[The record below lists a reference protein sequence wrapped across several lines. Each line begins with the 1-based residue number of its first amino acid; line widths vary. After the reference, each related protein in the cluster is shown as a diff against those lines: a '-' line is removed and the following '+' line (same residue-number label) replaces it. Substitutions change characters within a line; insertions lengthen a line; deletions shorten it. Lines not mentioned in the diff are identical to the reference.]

1 MSSLVR
7 LTHIPIVRWWRLP
20 NTICLSTND
29 CYYWCGY
36 KRSAPHCGNPFLTAA
51 AAKGFSGLFTCCQPF
66 PSYELAIC
74 RKNII
79 MTLWPKKVIKPNS
92 TWQAIWNG
100 INHNYYVDNIV
111 YWVEAFLCFLS
122 DSHVSTLRC
131 QHRGERSVPTLCF
144 PCFSFNCSHI
154 HPPHSDDFS
163 SSLFQSTS
171 FFKSWDPHF
180 TVWCMHLNF
189 KQDFLVCLWPLEH
202 CSTPHSTGDP
212 IPPPTRNKYFL

>member
-7 LTHIPIVRWWRLP
+7 LTHIPIVRWWRLA

-29 CYYWCGY
+29 CCYWCGY

-100 INHNYYVDNIV
+100 INHNYYVYNVV
-111 YWVEAFLCFLS
+111 YRVEAFLCLLS
-122 DSHVSTLRC
+122 DSHVSTLRW
-131 QHRGERSVPTLCF
+131 QHRGERNVPTLCF
-144 PCFSFNCSHI
+144 PCFSCKL
-154 HPPHSDDFS
+154 FS
-163 SSLFQSTS
+163 YTSPSLR
-171 FFKSWDPHF
+171 W
-180 TVWCMHLNF
+180 LL
-189 KQDFLVCLWPLEH
+189 KQFVSIYILLQELGSALDSLMYAFEL
-202 CSTPHSTGDP
+202 
-212 IPPPTRNKYFL
+212 